1 MGTRSKTSFI
11 EKRGEELTHLVSVYQ
26 QYDGYID
33 GVGHEI
39 AEYILSKKMCNGIP
53 IGNTD
58 NLANGFDCLIAQ
70 FIRDFKK
77 DVGGLYITTEDNIQE
92 YNYDIIFDNDL
103 YFSDI
108 NVDYEINNYIN
119 VDYEINNYIKVKVTD
134 WNKQIIFEGTLKE
147 LLEFEEE

>member
-53 IGNTD
+53 LGRNTY
-58 NLANGFDCLIAQ
+58 NLANGFNCLIAQ

-103 YFSDI
+103 YFSDTH
-108 NVDYEINNYIN
+108 

>member
-11 EKRGEELTHLVSVYQ
+11 KKVEDKQVHLVSIYQ
-26 QYDGYID
+26 QYDGYIS

-39 AEYILSKKMCNGIP
+39 ADYILNKELVNGIP
-53 IGNTD
+53 LSHNESNI
-58 NLANGFDCLIAQ
+58 ANGFDCLVAQ

-103 YFSDI
+103 YFSDTH
-108 NVDYEINNYIN
+108 

>member
-1 MGTRSKTSFI
+1 MGTRSKISFI

-53 IGNTD
+53 IGNTY

-103 YFSDI
+103 YFGDI
-108 NVDYEINNYIN
+108 NVDYEINNYIT
-119 VDYEINNYIKVKVTD
+119 VKVTD